1 MFDKTENPMTTK
13 PTYTPALR
21 FPDFLNNGEWEV
33 KRFDESF
40 SFLPNNTLSRAEL
53 NYEKGNTKN
62 IHYGDVLIK
71 FGERLDVKKEELP
84 FITDEATTNKF
95 HKAKLQNGDVVI
107 ADTAEDDAVGK
118 CTEIVGMTDETVVS
132 GLHTIPIRPQ
142 VPFAE
147 SFLGYY
153 LNSESYRSQLRPL
166 MQGVKVTSLSKSAIN
181 KTTILCPKSVEEQKK
196 IAQALTALDELI
208 AATNERLEQMKAYKK
223 GLMQKLFPAKG
234 KKLPELRFKEFEK
247 DGEWEVK
254 KLGDIFSLIR
264 NGAMYNTN
272 NTSGFPMSRIETISN
287 GVIDYDRVGYSETE
301 LKDYRLNEGDILFS
315 HINSLAHIGK
325 VAYYDGSKVLY
336 HGMNLLVLRCEM
348 SFYPLY
354 IFYLLNTEEMK
365 IALRS
370 IAKRAINQASISTKE
385 LAQLLV
391 YIPQKEEQ
399 RKIADC
405 FTSIDEMINQYT
417 NKVSFLE
424 VYKKGLM
431 QQMFPHVETQNF
443 ASLPTD
449 KQM

>member
-1 MFDKTENPMTTK
+1 MTTK
-13 PTYTPALR
+13 PSYTPALR
-21 FPDFLNNGEWEV
+21 FPDFLNDGEWEV

-84 FITDEATTNKF
+84 FITDEATANKF

-223 GLMQKLFPAKG
+223 GLMQQLFVDSMG
-234 KKLPELRFKEFEK
+234 
-247 DGEWEVK
+247 WV
-254 KLGDIFSLIR
+254 
-264 NGAMYNTN
+264 N
-272 NTSGFPMSRIETISN
+272 
-287 GVIDYDRVGYSETE
+287 
-301 LKDYRLNEGDILFS
+301 
-315 HINSLAHIGK
+315 H
-325 VAYYDGSKVLY
+325 
-336 HGMNLLVLRCEM
+336 
-348 SFYPLY
+348 
-354 IFYLLNTEEMK
+354 
-365 IALRS
+365 
-370 IAKRAINQASISTKE
+370 
-385 LAQLLV
+385 
-391 YIPQKEEQ
+391 
-399 RKIADC
+399 
-405 FTSIDEMINQYT
+405 
-417 NKVSFLE
+417 
-424 VYKKGLM
+424 
-431 QQMFPHVETQNF
+431 
-443 ASLPTD
+443 
-449 KQM
+449 

>member
-1 MFDKTENPMTTK
+1 MTTK

-208 AATNERLEQMKAYKK
+208 AATTERLEQMKAYKK

>member
-1 MFDKTENPMTTK
+1 MTTK

-21 FPDFLNNGEWEV
+21 FPDFLNDGEWEV
-33 KRFDESF
+33 KRLGDCFSERIERNYNDLPLLSLTESDGIIPQEETNRKNNSNADKSKYLRVCVGDIAYNTMRMWQGRCAYVTIEGIVSPAYTVCKPNEGIDSLFFYYLFKTQQAIEIFHRNSQGLVNDTLSLKFESF
-40 SFLPNNTLSRAEL
+40 KKIKVAVPPLP
-53 NYEKGNTKN
+53 
-62 IHYGDVLIK
+62 
-71 FGERLDVKKEELP
+71 
-84 FITDEATTNKF
+84 
-95 HKAKLQNGDVVI
+95 
-107 ADTAEDDAVGK
+107 
-118 CTEIVGMTDETVVS
+118 
-132 GLHTIPIRPQ
+132 
-142 VPFAE
+142 
-147 SFLGYY
+147 
-153 LNSESYRSQLRPL
+153 
-166 MQGVKVTSLSKSAIN
+166 
-181 KTTILCPKSVEEQKK
+181 EQRR

-208 AATNERLEQMKAYKK
+208 AATNEKLEQMKAYKK

-234 KKLPELRFKEFEK
+234 KKLPELRFKEFKK

-336 HGMNLLVLRCEM
+336 HGMNLLVLRCKK

>member
-1 MFDKTENPMTTK
+1 MPAI
-13 PTYTPALR
+13 PTYNHIPALR
-21 FPDFLNNGEWEV
+21 FPEFQNNGEWEV

-71 FGERLDVKKEELP
+71 FGERLDVQKEELP
-84 FITDEATTNKF
+84 FITDEATANKF

-107 ADTAEDDAVGK
+107 ADTAEDEAVGK

-166 MQGVKVTSLSKSAIN
+166 MQGVKVSSLSKSAIN

-208 AATNERLEQMKAYKK
+208 AATNGKLEQLKVYKK

-254 KLGDIFSLIR
+254 KLGDIITEVTDTTNDSVTIPLYSLTIDEGITAKTERYERGFLVTKKDNVFKVVSPNDFVSNPMNLRFGAIGCNHNTFSVCVSGYYDVFRFKESGSSVFWVNYLKSDLLLQKYDEIAIGSLIEKR
-264 NGAMYNTN
+264 RVYY
-272 NTSGFPMSRIETISN
+272 SN
-287 GVIDYDRVGYSETE
+287 LQNLS
-301 LKDYRLNEGDILFS
+301 
-315 HINSLAHIGK
+315 
-325 VAYYDGSKVLY
+325 VL
-336 HGMNLLVLRCEM
+336 V
-348 SFYPLY
+348 P
-354 IFYLLNTEEMK
+354 
-365 IALRS
+365 S
-370 IAKRAINQASISTKE
+370 IQ
-385 LAQLLV
+385 
-391 YIPQKEEQ
+391 EQ
-399 RKIADC
+399 RKIANC
-405 FTSIDEMINQYT
+405 LSLIDETINAYAE
-417 NKVSFLE
+417 KVVHFRQ
-424 VYKKGLM
+424 YKKGLM
-431 QQMFPHVETQNF
+431 QQMFVNN
-443 ASLPTD
+443 
-449 KQM
+449 